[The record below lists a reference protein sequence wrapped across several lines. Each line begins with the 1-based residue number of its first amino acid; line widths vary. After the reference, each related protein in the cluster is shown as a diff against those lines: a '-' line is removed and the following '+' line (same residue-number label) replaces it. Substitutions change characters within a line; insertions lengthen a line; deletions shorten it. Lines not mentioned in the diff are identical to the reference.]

1 MIIIVLIII
10 LAVILI
16 SAYFILES
24 QNNVEENYVENSN
37 DEYIEETENI
47 ATNNSCI

>member
-1 MIIIVLIII
+1 MSAMPLGSY
-10 LAVILI
+10 

-37 DEYIEETENI
+37 DEYIEETVVGEEVEVG
-47 ATNNSCI
+47 AGR